1 MRFLSNDELRVVIAH
16 EFAHN
21 AMGHIKAKKKNSIFG
36 AVLGALGDVFMA
48 SQGINTGGY
57 YTSQGAKAGATVFS
71 QDFER
76 EADYVG
82 LYALTLADLPL
93 DPAPMFWRHMAQA
106 EPKSIGFASTH
117 PTTAE
122 RFVRMEQAITEIRE
136 KTASHQAL
144 LPSKKGAPESG
155 AEEPKLAVANPL
167 PQRITTP
174 VSASNPLAQMINT
187 DARAPTADS
196 PLPAVS
202 GYSAMADTLPDY
214 VARPDET
221 TFTDP
226 KRTKDFVTGRPELKA
241 AIDDLVRLGMV
252 TEYGEI
258 RSGLLR
264 LEVGNAFIKHSAIE
278 FHLSLLYEAYGEVS
292 GTMATF
298 ELFRQGIK
306 IGQYS
311 KDGLS
316 LVDP

>member
-1 MRFLSNDELRVVIAH
+1 MKDFTAMLEEIKHSGEDNVAITVYRAGRVSGTVVRPDRVCDYGTLVVNSGELNAFADGRTIYVTSAMMRFLSNDELRVVIAH

-214 VARPDET
+214 VARPDEAPSPT
-221 TFTDP
+221 QREP
-226 KRTKDFVTGRPELKA
+226 R
-241 AIDDLVRLGMV
+241 I
-252 TEYGEI
+252 
-258 RSGLLR
+258 S
-264 LEVGNAFIKHSAIE
+264 
-278 FHLSLLYEAYGEVS
+278 
-292 GTMATF
+292 
-298 ELFRQGIK
+298 
-306 IGQYS
+306 
-311 KDGLS
+311 
-316 LVDP
+316 